1 MDIFT
6 NQTSEKLL
14 IKSYEMFLKCYIN
27 RIHTIYCEIYK
38 HINTIYCIT
47 HNPAFC
53 AKKKS
58 IIKKKST
65 SFALYSILV
74 VKGEVYYGN
83 CIYF

>member
-27 RIHTIYCEIYK
+27 KIYTIYCEIYK
-38 HINTIYCIT
+38 RINTIYCIT

-53 AKKKS
+53 ANGKKGLFS
-58 IIKKKST
+58 YENNPFLL
-65 SFALYSILV
+65 SFMPHYPPHSRTFC
-74 VKGEVYYGN
+74 Y
-83 CIYF
+83 